1 MTNTVELLAPA
12 GSREAFLGALSA
24 GADAVYLAGQK
35 FGARAYAGNFT
46 EEELTES
53 LREAHLLGRKI
64 YLTVNTLTREEELPE
79 LTDFVA
85 RMYEHGLDGVIVQ
98 DLGVISALR
107 KRCPGLLLHAST
119 QLSVTGAESVRL
131 LKDLGVCRVVP
142 ARELSL
148 REMKQLK
155 EEGGIE
161 VEAFIHGAMCYCYSG
176 RCLMSGFLGGRSGNR
191 GRCAGTCRLPYR
203 VLDPQGRP
211 AGTDAGKKEY
221 YPISMKD
228 MSVLDILP
236 DLMDAGIDSFKIEG
250 RMKKPEYAAGV
261 TSVYRR
267 YIDYFYK
274 WDREGRKSPWKVK
287 KEDREWLTSLY
298 IRTEIGTGYYH
309 QDKGR
314 DMLTIGLPGYA
325 GADPDI
331 LEEVRKKYLSGLPR
345 LSVKGRAFLYQ
356 GQEAVLEAEYGG
368 IRASAR
374 GIPVSAAQKRPVTE
388 AEIRDRLSKTGDTL
402 FVFESLQVSCGDG
415 IFIPNGALNALRRD
429 ALSAL
434 EEAILTKR
442 RRKGREEA
450 ARQDKTPVLTGGNGA
465 AQAACPEGIYKK
477 GDGMPLPVYVSAV
490 TQAQADAA
498 AEAMCSVLIADA
510 NPDIQRP
517 AGFKGAFFRAL
528 PSVFRVRDRMRMADF
543 MKGCD
548 GLMVRT
554 LEQLRLIREAG
565 FEGQV
570 LADASIYQWN
580 GESAACLDDYADA
593 RVLSWEL
600 DRRDLKN
607 LLDKGS
613 QKNIMMVYGRV
624 PLMVSA
630 NCLKKTENVCTG
642 REEGFWKLLDRKN
655 KQFPCRTV
663 CSFCYNVIYNSLPL
677 SLHQYLQDPAV
688 TGCDAMLISLTTEDA
703 GESRRIL
710 KAFMQPAEAGEG
722 GRSFPLT
729 EYTNG
734 HFRKGVL

>member
-1 MTNTVELLAPA
+1 
-12 GSREAFLGALSA
+12 
-24 GADAVYLAGQK
+24 
-35 FGARAYAGNFT
+35 
-46 EEELTES
+46 
-53 LREAHLLGRKI
+53 
-64 YLTVNTLTREEELPE
+64 
-79 LTDFVA
+79 
-85 RMYEHGLDGVIVQ
+85 
-98 DLGVISALR
+98 
-107 KRCPGLLLHAST
+107 
-119 QLSVTGAESVRL
+119 
-131 LKDLGVCRVVP
+131 
-142 ARELSL
+142 
-148 REMKQLK
+148 
-155 EEGGIE
+155 
-161 VEAFIHGAMCYCYSG
+161 
-176 RCLMSGFLGGRSGNR
+176 
-191 GRCAGTCRLPYR
+191 
-203 VLDPQGRP
+203 
-211 AGTDAGKKEY
+211 
-221 YPISMKD
+221 
-228 MSVLDILP
+228 
-236 DLMDAGIDSFKIEG
+236 
-250 RMKKPEYAAGV
+250 
-261 TSVYRR
+261 
-267 YIDYFYK
+267 
-274 WDREGRKSPWKVK
+274 WDREGRKSPWRVK
-287 KEDREWLTSLY
+287 KEDRAWLTSLY
-298 IRTEIGTGYYH
+298 IRTEIGTGYYY

-325 GADPDI
+325 GADPAI
-331 LEEVRKKYLSGLPR
+331 LEEVRKRYLSGLPR
-345 LSVKGRAFLYQ
+345 LGIKGRAFLYE
-356 GQEAVLEAEYGG
+356 GQEAVLEVEYDK

-374 GIPVSAAQKRPVTE
+374 GGMVSAAQKRPVTE
-388 AEIRDRLSKTGDTL
+388 AEIRGRLSKTGDTL
-402 FVFESLQVSCGDG
+402 FAFEDLRVSCGDG

-434 EEAILTKR
+434 EEAILTER
-442 RRKGREEA
+442 RRKTKEEA
-450 ARQDKTPVLTGGNGA
+450 APQTERNDFA
-465 AQAACPEGIYKK
+465 RASCPGGIYKE

-498 AEAMCSVLIADA
+498 ADTGCSVLIADA
-510 NPDIQRP
+510 SLDIERP
-517 AGFKGAFFRAL
+517 EGFTGAFYRAL
-528 PSVFRVRDRMRMADF
+528 PSVFRVKARRRMADF

-554 LEQLRLIREAG
+554 LEQLEFIREAG

-580 GESAACLDDYADA
+580 GESTSCLDNLADA

-607 LLDKGS
+607 LLDKGR

-624 PLMVSA
+624 PLMVSEG
-630 NCLKKTENVCTG
+630 CLKKTENVCSG

-722 GRSFPLT
+722 GSSFPLT

>member
-1 MTNTVELLAPA
+1 MMHTVELLAPA
-12 GSREAFLGALSA
+12 GSREAFLGAVSA

-46 EEELTES
+46 EEELIVS
-53 LREAHLLGRKI
+53 LKEAHLLGRKI

-79 LTDFVA
+79 LTDFVS

-119 QLSVTGAESVRL
+119 QLSVTGAESVRF

-148 REMKQLK
+148 KEMKQLK

-191 GRCAGTCRLPYR
+191 GRCACTCRLPYR
-203 VLDPQGRP
+203 VLDPEGRP

-274 WDREGRKSPWKVK
+274 WDREGRKSPWRVK
-287 KEDREWLTSLY
+287 KEDRAWLTSLY
-298 IRTEIGTGYYH
+298 IRTEIGTGYYY

-325 GADPDI
+325 GADPAI
-331 LEEVRKKYLSGLPR
+331 LEEVRKRYLSGLPR
-345 LSVKGRAFLYQ
+345 LGIKGRAFLYE
-356 GQEAVLEAEYGG
+356 GQEAVLEVEYDG

-402 FVFESLQVSCGDG
+402 FVFDSLQVSCGDG
-415 IFIPNGALNALRRD
+415 IFIPNGALNALRRE
-429 ALSAL
+429 ALSSL
-434 EEAILTKR
+434 EEAVLRER
-442 RRKGREEA
+442 RGIRAGEAGLQTDPAEQKG
-450 ARQDKTPVLTGGNGA
+450 KKGLP
-465 AQAACPEGIYKK
+465 AACPEGIYKK
-477 GDGMPLPVYVSAV
+477 EDGMPLPLYVSAV

-498 AEAMCSVLIADA
+498 ADTGCSVLIADA
-510 NPDIQRP
+510 SLDIERP
-517 AGFKGAFFRAL
+517 EGFTGAFYRAL
-528 PSVFRVRDRMRMADF
+528 PSVFRVKARRRMADF

-554 LEQLRLIREAG
+554 LEQLEFIREAG

-580 GESAACLDDYADA
+580 GESAACLDAYADA

-607 LLDKGS
+607 LLDKGR

-624 PLMVSA
+624 PLMVSEG
-630 NCLKKTENVCTG
+630 CLKKTENVCSG

-722 GRSFPLT
+722 GSSFPLT

>member
-1 MTNTVELLAPA
+1 MMHTVELLAPA

-46 EEELTES
+46 EEELILS

-79 LTDFVA
+79 LTEFVS

-107 KRCPGLLLHAST
+107 KKCPGLLLHAST

-148 REMKQLK
+148 KEMKQLK

-203 VLDPQGRP
+203 VLDPEGRP
-211 AGTDAGKKEY
+211 AGVDAGKKEY

-267 YIDYFYK
+267 YIDHFYQ
-274 WDREGRKSPWKVK
+274 WDREGRKSPWKVR
-287 KEDREWLTSLY
+287 KEDRAWLTSLY
-298 IRTEIGTGYYH
+298 IRTEIGTGYYF

-345 LSVKGRAFLYQ
+345 LGIKGRAFLYE
-356 GQEAVLEAEYGG
+356 GQEAVLEAEYEG
-368 IRASAR
+368 IRSSAR
-374 GIPVSAAQKRPVTE
+374 GGLVSAAQKRPVTE
-388 AEIRDRLSKTGDTL
+388 EEIRERLSRTGDTL
-402 FVFESLQVSCGDG
+402 FTFDGLQVFCGDR

-429 ALSAL
+429 VLSAL
-434 EEAILTKR
+434 EEAILRERGKR
-442 RRKGREEA
+442 E
-450 ARQDKTPVLTGGNGA
+450 TGGSVPHTVSLPK
-465 AQAACPEGIYKK
+465 PEKDGIQGVYKT
-477 GDGMPLPVYVSAV
+477 GPDASLPIYVCAV
-490 TQAQADAA
+490 TRAQADAA
-498 AEAMCSVLIADA
+498 AKAGCSVLIADA
-510 NPDIQRP
+510 GTDLARP
-517 AGFKGAFFRAL
+517 SGYKGAFYRAL
-528 PSVFRVRDRMRMADF
+528 PSVFRIRDRKRLAEIMED
-543 MKGCD
+543 CD

-554 LEQLRLIREAG
+554 LEQLRLVKEAG
-565 FEGQV
+565 FSGQI

-580 GESAACLDDYADA
+580 GESASCLDAYADA

-600 DRRDLKN
+600 DRRDLRN
-607 LLDKGS
+607 LLDKGK

-630 NCLKKTENVCTG
+630 NCLKKTENVCSG
-642 REEGFWKLLDRKN
+642 HEDGFWNLLDRKN

-663 CSFCYNVIYNSLPL
+663 CSFCYNAIYNSLPL

-688 TGCDAMLISLTTEDA
+688 KGCDAMLISLTTEDA
-703 GESRRIL
+703 GESRQIL
-710 KAFMQPAEAGEG
+710 KAFAQQAEAGEG
-722 GRSFPLT
+722 KNSFPLT

>member
-1 MTNTVELLAPA
+1 MMHTVELLAPA

-46 EEELTES
+46 EEELILS

-79 LTDFVA
+79 LTDFVY
-85 RMYEHGLDGVIVQ
+85 RMYEQGLDGVIVQ

-131 LKDLGVCRVVP
+131 LKELGVCRVVP

-148 REMKQLK
+148 AEMKQLK

-203 VLDPQGRP
+203 VLDREGRP
-211 AGTDAGKKEY
+211 AGIDVGKKEY

-267 YIDYFYK
+267 YIDYFYQ
-274 WDREGRKSPWKVK
+274 WDREGRKSPWKVR
-287 KEDREWLTSLY
+287 KEDRAWLTSLY

-331 LEEVRKKYLSGLPR
+331 LEEVRKKFLSGLPR
-345 LSVKGRAFLYQ
+345 LSIKGKAFLYE
-356 GQEAVLEAEYGG
+356 GQEAVLEAEYEGV
-368 IRASAR
+368 RACAR
-374 GIPVSAAQKRPVTE
+374 GGLVSAAQKRPVTE
-388 AEIRDRLSKTGDTL
+388 KEIRDRLSKTGDTL
-402 FVFESLQVSCGDG
+402 FVFDDLQVSCGDG

-429 ALSAL
+429 ALGAL
-434 EEAILTKR
+434 EEAVLKER
-442 RRKGREEA
+442 RRREGDAEPSVPPCFFEEDHNAVPRAGRLRE
-450 ARQDKTPVLTGGNGA
+450 
-465 AQAACPEGIYKK
+465 IYKK
-477 GDGMPLPVYVSAV
+477 EDGTLPVYVSAV

-498 AEAMCSVLIADA
+498 AEAGCSVLISDA
-510 NPDIQRP
+510 SMEIERP
-517 AGFKGAFFRAL
+517 AGFTGAFYRAL
-528 PSVFRVRDRMRMADF
+528 PSVFRTRDRKRLSGF
-543 MKGCD
+543 MKDCD
-548 GLMVRT
+548 GLMV
-554 LEQLRLIREAG
+554 
-565 FEGQV
+565 
-570 LADASIYQWN
+570 
-580 GESAACLDDYADA
+580 
-593 RVLSWEL
+593 
-600 DRRDLKN
+600 
-607 LLDKGS
+607 
-613 QKNIMMVYGRV
+613 
-624 PLMVSA
+624 
-630 NCLKKTENVCTG
+630 
-642 REEGFWKLLDRKN
+642 
-655 KQFPCRTV
+655 
-663 CSFCYNVIYNSLPL
+663 
-677 SLHQYLQDPAV
+677 
-688 TGCDAMLISLTTEDA
+688 
-703 GESRRIL
+703 
-710 KAFMQPAEAGEG
+710 
-722 GRSFPLT
+722 
-729 EYTNG
+729 
-734 HFRKGVL
+734 

>member
-1 MTNTVELLAPA
+1 MTHTVELLAPA

-131 LKDLGVCRVVP
+131 LKELGVCRVVP

-148 REMKQLK
+148 KEMKQLK

-203 VLDPQGRP
+203 VLDPQERP

-356 GQEAVLEAEYGG
+356 GQEAVLEVEYGG

-374 GIPVSAAQKRPVTE
+374 GIPVSAA
-388 AEIRDRLSKTGDTL
+388 
-402 FVFESLQVSCGDG
+402 
-415 IFIPNGALNALRRD
+415 
-429 ALSAL
+429 
-434 EEAILTKR
+434 
-442 RRKGREEA
+442 
-450 ARQDKTPVLTGGNGA
+450 
-465 AQAACPEGIYKK
+465 
-477 GDGMPLPVYVSAV
+477 
-490 TQAQADAA
+490 
-498 AEAMCSVLIADA
+498 
-510 NPDIQRP
+510 
-517 AGFKGAFFRAL
+517 
-528 PSVFRVRDRMRMADF
+528 
-543 MKGCD
+543 
-548 GLMVRT
+548 
-554 LEQLRLIREAG
+554 
-565 FEGQV
+565 
-570 LADASIYQWN
+570 
-580 GESAACLDDYADA
+580 
-593 RVLSWEL
+593 
-600 DRRDLKN
+600 
-607 LLDKGS
+607 
-613 QKNIMMVYGRV
+613 
-624 PLMVSA
+624 
-630 NCLKKTENVCTG
+630 
-642 REEGFWKLLDRKN
+642 
-655 KQFPCRTV
+655 
-663 CSFCYNVIYNSLPL
+663 
-677 SLHQYLQDPAV
+677 
-688 TGCDAMLISLTTEDA
+688 
-703 GESRRIL
+703 
-710 KAFMQPAEAGEG
+710 
-722 GRSFPLT
+722 
-729 EYTNG
+729 
-734 HFRKGVL
+734 